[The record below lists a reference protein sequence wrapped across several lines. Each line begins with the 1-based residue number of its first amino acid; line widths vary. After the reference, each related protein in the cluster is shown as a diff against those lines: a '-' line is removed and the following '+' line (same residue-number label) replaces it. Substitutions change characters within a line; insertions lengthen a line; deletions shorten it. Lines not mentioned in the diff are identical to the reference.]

1 MLYFSRENKDL
12 KQQQARTS
20 VEIVKEIRKDPSLK
34 SNAERDRR
42 LREKHSQNTKI
53 FIDERKGCAMKQ
65 EKRRE
70 KLKKQHE
77 AQLNDLVKYVQ
88 NVSFYSNLPNKRT
101 GTINE
106 FWEKKTLI
114 DVWRLF
120 LASEN

>member
-1 MLYFSRENKDL
+1 MCIFSRLYFTNFSVFRENKDL

-88 NVSFYSNLPNKRT
+88 NVSDTFYTS
-101 GTINE
+101 
-106 FWEKKTLI
+106 
-114 DVWRLF
+114 
-120 LASEN
+120 